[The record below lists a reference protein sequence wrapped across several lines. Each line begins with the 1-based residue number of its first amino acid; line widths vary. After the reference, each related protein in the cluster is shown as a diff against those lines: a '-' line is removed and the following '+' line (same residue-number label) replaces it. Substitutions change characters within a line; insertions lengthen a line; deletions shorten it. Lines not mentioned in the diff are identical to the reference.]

1 MEVSIFQEEFEGI
14 SKHKKREK
22 QEEQQRSEHGTT
34 IFR

>member
-1 MEVSIFQEEFEGI
+1 MEASIFQEEFEGI
-14 SKHKKREK
+14 SKRKKREE